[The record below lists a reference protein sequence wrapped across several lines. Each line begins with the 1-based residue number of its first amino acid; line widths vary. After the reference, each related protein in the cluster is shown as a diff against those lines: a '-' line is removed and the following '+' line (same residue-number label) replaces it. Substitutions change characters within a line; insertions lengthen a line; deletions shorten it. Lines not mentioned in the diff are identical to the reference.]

1 MFYESSR
8 PPYPNELYHYGVKG
22 MKWGKHLLSKAEDY
36 ITKTATVALGPKE
49 VAKTITGAAYP
60 AIDRL
65 FPKQKTTARLDDDFS
80 TFIRNDIH
88 DRIGSKINKTNSRAK
103 KAVNNIVNDERF
115 KSKVQEA
122 LTEDYKNPAQAVV
135 RSFTDPKNTRA
146 YVGLAADAFVP
157 TYKKSKAK
165 LNDDFSTFMKN
176 DIKDRINDAK
186 KSMKKYGVNK
196 ITNSINRVLKDPRM
210 TETIDSIRNNPND
223 VRRVAQKNK
232 SKYLDVALDAAVPT
246 YKKSKAKLNDDFST
260 FMKNDIKDRINDA
273 KKVGK
278 KKVKK
283 LLKKFFK

>member
-1 MFYESSR
+1 
-8 PPYPNELYHYGVKG
+8 
-22 MKWGKHLLSKAEDY
+22 
-36 ITKTATVALGPKE
+36 
-49 VAKTITGAAYP
+49 
-60 AIDRL
+60 
-65 FPKQKTTARLDDDFS
+65 
-80 TFIRNDIH
+80 
-88 DRIGSKINKTNSRAK
+88 
-103 KAVNNIVNDERF
+103 
-115 KSKVQEA
+115 VQEA

-165 LNDDFSTFMKN
+165 LNDNFSTFMKN

-246 YKKSKAKLNDDFST
+246 YKKSKAKLNDNFST